1 MWLVNKKTNNRCFR
15 YFDSHDEICAEGFK
29 EAAEKFALEAG
40 FKAPAELERLDERIK
55 IRDAIQAGK
64 IQEATALV
72 NQLHPDLLDSD
83 RYLFFH
89 LQQQHLIELIRQK
102 NIEEALRFAQVEE
115 ITYQTLFI
123 M

>member
-1 MWLVNKKTNNRCFR
+1 M
-15 YFDSHDEICAEGFK
+15 
-29 EAAEKFALEAG
+29 
-40 FKAPAELERLDERIK
+40 DERIK

-102 NIEEALRFAQVEE
+102 NIEEALKFAQVNL
-115 ITYQTLFI
+115 IAKVLSTHNFYSRSFRLNRNI
-123 M
+123 

>member
-1 MWLVNKKTNNRCFR
+1 M
-15 YFDSHDEICAEGFK
+15 
-29 EAAEKFALEAG
+29 EAG

-102 NIEEALRFAQVEE
+102 NIEEALRFAQVTDFNKLPFVFTPIYALILCRNIWLNGENR
-115 ITYQTLFI
+115 IQPS
-123 M
+123 